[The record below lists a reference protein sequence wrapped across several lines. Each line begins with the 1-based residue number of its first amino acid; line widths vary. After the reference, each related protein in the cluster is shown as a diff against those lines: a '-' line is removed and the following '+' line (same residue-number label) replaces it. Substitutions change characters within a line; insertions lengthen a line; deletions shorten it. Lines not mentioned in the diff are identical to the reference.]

1 MTSVQPRFYD
11 THARTPLPPPD
22 TQGRPLSFYACGIT
36 PYAATH
42 IGHGRSYVVFDLMT
56 RVLRD
61 AGHAVE
67 LVRNITDVDDKI
79 IAAAAAGG
87 QDWHVLAHGHA
98 RHNTHLLGRL
108 GAVGHEE
115 PSASDHIQDIIA
127 LGVRLQERGHAYINP
142 ETGDLLFEVA
152 TFRGTDLVRHQV
164 QDLAEHRVDARGKRD
179 PADFVLW
186 KPAKPGEPSWPSPW
200 GQGRPGWHA
209 ECSAMIDRRF
219 GGRVDYH
226 GGGVDLRF
234 PHHQA
239 EIMQSEA
246 AHGHPLASRWVHHGS
261 VRDGQGRKM
270 SKSLGNTVGLEQ
282 ALDEAEHLAPGQ
294 GGDVV
299 RLALLSALWTR
310 PLDWHDRIL
319 GLAAQHLDRWQQ
331 AAVRAAGDGQGMAV
345 REALYDNLNTPLAI
359 SRLHGLAGQAL
370 EGDLHAA
377 NEVRKGL
384 ELLGLASQPV
394 PRINPHQDR
403 IDELVARREALRAQ
417 KRWQEADQLREELAQ
432 LGYTVRD
439 GVVRKPG

>member
-11 THARTPLPPPD
+11 THARALLTPPD
-22 TQGRPLSFYACGIT
+22 TQGRPISFYACGIT

-42 IGHGRSYVVFDLMT
+42 IGHGRSYVVFDLMAG
-56 RVLRD
+56 VLRH
-61 AGHAVE
+61 AGHTVE

-79 IAAAAAGG
+79 IAAAAASG
-87 QDWHVLAHGHA
+87 QDWRSLAHGHA
-98 RHNTHLLGRL
+98 RHNTDLLGRL
-108 GAVGHEE
+108 GAQGHEE
-115 PSASDHIQDIIA
+115 PAASDHILDIIA
-127 LGVRLQERGHAYINP
+127 LGTRLQERGHAYINL

-152 TFRGTDLVRHQV
+152 TFHGTDLVRHQV
-164 QDLAEHRVDARGKRD
+164 QDLVEHRVDSRGKRD

-246 AHGHPLASRWVHHGS
+246 AHGHPLAARWVHHGS
-261 VRDGQGRKM
+261 VRDGLGRKM
-270 SKSLGNTVGLEQ
+270 SKSLGNTVSLES
-282 ALDEAEHLAPGQ
+282 ALDEAEQLAPGQ

-319 GLAAQHLDRWQQ
+319 GRAAQHLDRWQ
-331 AAVRAAGDGQGMAV
+331 RAAARATAGGGETV

-359 SRLHGLAGQAL
+359 SRMHGLASQAM
-370 EGDLHAA
+370 EGNLTAA
-377 NEVRKGL
+377 HEVKAGL
-384 ELLGLASQPV
+384 ELLGLVAQPV
-394 PRINPHQDR
+394 FKANPHQAR
-403 IDELVARREALRAQ
+403 IEELIAQREALRAE
-417 KRWQEADQLREELAQ
+417 KRWQEADQLREDLAR
-432 LGYTVRD
+432 LGHAVRD
-439 GVVRKPG
+439 GGVRKPS